1 VLTAASLSTVSQN
14 PDNPAAAHQFHL
26 LSVAQAILLDAP
38 QRAKYDAKAEEKQ
51 RKEARLEGFASRKRG
66 LVSVCTLSSFPPL
79 ASPPCSPPSSPHPSP
94 PPATPWLTELSLQ
107 DLVAREEAFKKS
119 REDAAKNVHFKAAE
133 SAVQSEGRQLREAA
147 QAAKLAADEFA
158 RMELKRAERES
169 LNSRARARE
178 AAKEGAASAG
188 SSSKEVG
195 AADRTLRL
203 SLPLPEFA
211 SVTTSSAT
219 LEAHLRPTY
228 GQIAHS
234 LLRAPTTSTKSV
246 KKGKAKE
253 VVSAVLEFT
262 PDNLAGCW
270 ALVED
275 CRLARGLN
283 SKGGVKAKWAAGE
296 EPEWVARLGSQSTS
310 TAAPP
315 PPPPAT
321 GSAAPSGP
329 SAPRPPPAPS
339 NTAPSA
345 PSFSFDPAAASLPS
359 FGSAPSST
367 STADYE
373 NATLLRMRQ
382 AERERI
388 EREIRE
394 ADELEE

>member
-1 VLTAASLSTVSQN
+1 MSA
-14 PDNPAAAHQFHL
+14 
-26 LSVAQAILLDAP
+26 
-38 QRAKYDAKAEEKQ
+38 
-51 RKEARLEGFASRKRG
+51 ARLA
-66 LVSVCTLSSFPPL
+66 LLAPPPL
-79 ASPPCSPPSSPHPSP
+79 
-94 PPATPWLTELSLQ
+94 TPLIVVLQ

-147 QAAKLAADEFA
+147 QAAKLAAEEFA
-158 RMELKRAERES
+158 RMELKRSERES

-178 AAKEGAASAG
+178 EAKAAEG
-188 SSSKEVG
+188 SSTAIG

-211 SVTTSSAT
+211 SVTTSTAT

-246 KKGKAKE
+246 RKGKAKE
-253 VVSAVLEFT
+253 VVSAVLEFA

-296 EPEWVARLGSQSTS
+296 QPEWVARLGSQ
-310 TAAPP
+310 AAQ
-315 PPPPAT
+315 
-321 GSAAPSGP
+321 AP
-329 SAPRPPPAPS
+329 PRPPPAGS
-339 NTAPSA
+339 TASSLDPAAGGRSSA
-345 PSFSFDPAAASLPS
+345 PPPTSGVPSTPTFSFDPTTTPVSS
-359 FGSAPSST
+359 FSSAPGAGST
-367 STADYE
+367 DDYE

>member
-1 VLTAASLSTVSQN
+1 M
-14 PDNPAAAHQFHL
+14 
-26 LSVAQAILLDAP
+26 
-38 QRAKYDAKAEEKQ
+38 
-51 RKEARLEGFASRKRG
+51 
-66 LVSVCTLSSFPPL
+66 
-79 ASPPCSPPSSPHPSP
+79 
-94 PPATPWLTELSLQ
+94 
-107 DLVAREEAFKKS
+107 
-119 REDAAKNVHFKAAE
+119 
-133 SAVQSEGRQLREAA
+133 A
-147 QAAKLAADEFA
+147 QAARLAAQDFA

-169 LNSRARARE
+169 LNLRARARE
-178 AAKEGAASAG
+178 EAKNGSAS

-228 GQIAHS
+228 GLIAYS
-234 LLRAPTTSTKSV
+234 LLRAPTVSTKSV

-253 VVSAVLEFT
+253 VVSAVLEFA

-275 CRLARGLN
+275 CRLTRGLN

-296 EPEWVARLGSQSTS
+296 EPEWVARLGSQASS
-310 TAAPP
+310 QPP
-315 PPPPAT
+315 PPSPPAST
-321 GSAAPSGP
+321 TTRSATLGSGP
-329 SAPRPPPAPS
+329 VGARPSVPPPSPS
-339 NTAPSA
+339 TGVPFA
-345 PSFSFDPAAASLPS
+345 PSFSFDPAAAPVPS
-359 FGSAPSST
+359 FGSAPGPGG
-367 STADYE
+367 TADYE